1 MGSLAARP
9 EHPLL
14 RAARPQSAGQ
24 ATGWTWRPQSPSC
37 EKLQAGPGVEKG
49 SLKRLL
55 VGPLLGCLAVGLVLV
70 LRPAPPALPGARV
83 LALPQPYQMPR
94 QRVSL
99 FDRCI
104 PAKPAWAWLWR
115 LKQAI
120 VGQPKQVNL
129 NASIIE
135 FPNAP
140 EAILARLA
148 PSQVSFLG
156 TNGVRVWVLEERE
169 LNAVRRQITQTPGS
183 EVLYAPRVATADEII
198 ASMFSGQT
206 LTLNSGV
213 RTVGLDIALL
223 ARVRGDTTDLTA
235 IFTLSQTVTNPPGI
249 SSALAGAGLVSVE
262 TNLDVGVRL
271 QIPNRGG
278 AFLLKDNPSATS
290 PRSIGVVLSASLPPR
305 KK

>member
-1 MGSLAARP
+1 VGKP
-9 EHPLL
+9 IP
-14 RAARPQSAGQ
+14 GC
-24 ATGWTWRPQSPSC
+24 C
-37 EKLQAGPGVEKG
+37 EKLQAGSGVENG

-55 VGPLLGCLAVGLVLV
+55 LLGPVLGCLAVGLVLV
-70 LRPAPPALPGARV
+70 LRLAPPASPGARV
-83 LALPQPYQMPR
+83 LALPQPYQMPP

-104 PAKPAWAWLWR
+104 PATPAWAWLWR
-115 LKQAI
+115 LKQTI
-120 VGQPKQVNL
+120 VGQSKQVNL
-129 NASIIE
+129 NASVIQ
-135 FPNAP
+135 FTNST

-148 PSQVSFLG
+148 LSQAPFIG

-169 LNAVRRQITQTPGS
+169 LNAVRPRITQTPGS

-198 ASMFSGQT
+198 SQTSQSQT
-206 LTLNSGV
+206 LTLNHSGV

-223 ARVRGDTTDLTA
+223 PRVRGQVTDLTA

-278 AFLLKDNPSATS
+278 AFLLQGNPSATS
-290 PRSIGVVLSASLPPR
+290 PRCIGLVLSASLPPR
-305 KK
+305 KR